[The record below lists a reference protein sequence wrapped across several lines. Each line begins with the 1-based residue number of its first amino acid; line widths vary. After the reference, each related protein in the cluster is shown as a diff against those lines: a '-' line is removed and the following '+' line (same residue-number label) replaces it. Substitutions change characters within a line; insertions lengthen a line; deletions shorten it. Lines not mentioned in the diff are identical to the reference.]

1 MLPKSTQ
8 ALEEAIT
15 ALSER
20 LADMHASME
29 QCHDSLVAAKF
40 ERLCNRV
47 LGLPPEAILNCFIP
61 ELRLDIQWKLAVLRH
76 SSISQA
82 ISLAKLLESKFH
94 DSRAA
99 SLSQQRATTTFCQ
112 QLCFRHLP
120 LLILFPLDDYPLP
133 KCQSD
138 EHRASILIAMKILAP
153 ITNAKPSNFFFFFSR
168 NLIPRDLNSLPPP
181 TPSPQLLSSEP
192 FVEQVHF
199 QLSSAVVSGLTF
211 ARTLCLHGLISG
223 HPISILVDSGSSYN
237 IIQPRIEAFLALSI
251 EPVAS
256 FSVLVGNGESLHC
269 SSLCS
274 VVPLTIHSQLF
285 TVPSYIL
292 PIFGVDVVLGAQWLC
307 TLDPFLSDFSTP
319 SMQFYHNGTLV
330 TLSEPHLTVTHF
342 LFPPCHST
350 GPVCYPYPLPI
361 CVFRSPWPSTPS
373 HSSSP
378 YSSPPSPPT
387 HQYTA
392 VPLSPLSQ
400 SHHGPNDQWHVGRGH
415 LRSSSSPFSS
425 PILLVKKKDD
435 SWRFCVDYRA
445 LNAITVRDHF
455 PIPTVNELLDELH
468 GATVVSKLDL
478 RAGYHQIRV
487 VFDDVH
493 KTAFRIVDDHFEFL
507 GMPFGH
513 SNAPSTFQLVINSLF
528 RPLLRR
534 FVLVFFDDILIYSP
548 DWTSHL
554 AHITEVL
561 QLLNDNCF
569 YVTISKCPFGMPSV
583 DYLGHIISTEGV
595 AADPSKLEIVAN
607 WPGPHSLSALRGFLG
622 LIGIIVTLCVTM
634 PLLRPPHGSPQVCLF
649 HLELVGFSGFCCFEI
664 NNDLITCARP
674 FKFFLA
680 I

>member
-29 QCHDSLVAAKF
+29 QCHDSLVA
-40 ERLCNRV
+40 
-47 LGLPPEAILNCFIP
+47 
-61 ELRLDIQWKLAVLRH
+61 
-76 SSISQA
+76 
-82 ISLAKLLESKFH
+82 
-94 DSRAA
+94 
-99 SLSQQRATTTFCQ
+99 
-112 QLCFRHLP
+112 LCFRRLP
-120 LLILFPLDDYPLP
+120 PLILFPLDDYPLP

-138 EHRASILIAMKILAP
+138 EHRASILIAIKILAP
-153 ITNAKPSNFFFFFSR
+153 ITSAKPSNFFFFFSR
-168 NLIPRDLNSLPPP
+168 NLIPQDLESLPPP

-199 QLSSAVVSGLTF
+199 QLSSVVVSGLTF

-237 IIQPRIEAFLALSI
+237 IIQPRIEVFLALSI
-251 EPVAS
+251 KPVAS
-256 FSVLVGNGESLHC
+256 FSVLVGNGESLYC

-274 VVPLTIHSQLF
+274 VVPLTNHSQLF

-330 TLSEPHLTVTHF
+330 TL
-342 LFPPCHST
+342 
-350 GPVCYPYPLPI
+350 
-361 CVFRSPWPSTPS
+361 
-373 HSSSP
+373 
-378 YSSPPSPPT
+378 
-387 HQYTA
+387 
-392 VPLSPLSQ
+392 
-400 SHHGPNDQWHVGRGH
+400 
-415 LRSSSSPFSS
+415 
-425 PILLVKKKDD
+425 LVKKKDD

-445 LNAITVRDHF
+445 LNAITIRDHF

-487 VFDDVH
+487 PFDDVH
-493 KTAFRIVDDHFEFL
+493 KTAFRTVDGHFEFL

-513 SNAPSTFQLVINSLF
+513 SNAPSTFQLVINSFF

-569 YVTISKCPFGMPSV
+569 YVTISKCPFGVPSV
-583 DYLGHIISTEGV
+583 DYLSHIISTEGV

-622 LIGIIVTLCVTM
+622 LIGYYRHFVRHYASIAAPLTDLLKSVSFTWNSQASAAFAALKSTM
-634 PLLRPPHGSPQVCLF
+634 ISLPMLSLS
-649 HLELVGFSGFCCFEI
+649 
-664 NNDLITCARP
+664 N
-674 FKFFLA
+674 FFLPLNVTTDASQIA
-680 I
+680 IDVILS

>member
-1 MLPKSTQ
+1 MAKGNEKDMNNFNKLLLLPLSRAIPAQIGTKIHRKLNLTFGALISSHASQINPSLGGGHHGPPSTSPTCTPPWNSAMTPWSLLPCSSYVNEGLSLIIRPNLSVYVIGCWVFLPRLSSIVLFPSSVWISNGNSRCFVILRSARPLVSLSFWSLNSMLPRRFVIAAASDNYFLPTALLPRPSPAHSFPPRPLSPAEMPERRAQGLYFNCDKNFSPDHQCKTKQ
-8 ALEEAIT
+8 FLLLLLEEP
-15 ALSER
+15 
-20 LADMHASME
+20 D
-29 QCHDSLVAAKF
+29 
-40 ERLCNRV
+40 
-47 LGLPPEAILNCFIP
+47 
-61 ELRLDIQWKLAVLRH
+61 
-76 SSISQA
+76 
-82 ISLAKLLESKFH
+82 
-94 DSRAA
+94 
-99 SLSQQRATTTFCQ
+99 
-112 QLCFRHLP
+112 
-120 LLILFPLDDYPLP
+120 
-133 KCQSD
+133 
-138 EHRASILIAMKILAP
+138 
-153 ITNAKPSNFFFFFSR
+153 
-168 NLIPRDLNSLPPP
+168 PRDLDSLPPP

-256 FSVLVGNGESLHC
+256 FSVLVGNGESLYC

-274 VVPLTIHSQLF
+274 VVPLTNHSQLF

-319 SMQFYHNGTLV
+319 SMQFYHTA
-330 TLSEPHLTVTHF
+330 HL
-342 LFPPCHST
+342 
-350 GPVCYPYPLPI
+350 
-361 CVFRSPWPSTPS
+361 
-373 HSSSP
+373 
-378 YSSPPSPPT
+378 
-387 HQYTA
+387 
-392 VPLSPLSQ
+392 
-400 SHHGPNDQWHVGRGH
+400 
-415 LRSSSSPFSS
+415 
-425 PILLVKKKDD
+425 LLYWKDD
-435 SWRFCVDYRA
+435 SWCFCVDYRA
-445 LNAITVRDHF
+445 LNAITVRDRF

-487 VFDDVH
+487 PFDDVH
-493 KTAFRIVDDHFEFL
+493 KTAFRTVDGHFEFL

-513 SNAPSTFQLVINSLF
+513 SNAPSTFQLVINSFF

-569 YVTISKCPFGMPSV
+569 YVTISKCPFGVPSV

-595 AADPSKLEIVAN
+595 AADPS
-607 WPGPHSLSALRGFLG
+607 
-622 LIGIIVTLCVTM
+622 
-634 PLLRPPHGSPQVCLF
+634 
-649 HLELVGFSGFCCFEI
+649 
-664 NNDLITCARP
+664 
-674 FKFFLA
+674 
-680 I
+680 